1 MCKNDIAFDLS
12 KVAGSTYYARKN
24 GKVVACHIYKLG
36 VRRATIPTDKPHFFF
51 GIVFA
56 DGQTDNFHARV
67 LPALY
72 FTAEDAIND
81 SNCIADLP
89 ICGYHHGLTN
99 HGHNFAKE
107 LLDNGNTAKVGYIW
121 NADEMKAVKI
131 IDMPLYD
138 YVNGKF
144 YASVADFNCN
154 KPLNVYATMEECVRE
169 NSDIEVVEF
178 DTPDTPEEDDDNKPH
193 IVFIAIGGCPL
204 PHPNKE

>member
-24 GKVVACHIYKLG
+24 GKVVACHINKLG
-36 VRRATIPTDKPHFFF
+36 VQRATIPTDKPHFFLS
-51 GIVFA
+51 IVFA

-72 FTAEDAIND
+72 FTAEDAING

-99 HGHNFAKE
+99 HGHHFAKE
-107 LLDNGNTAKVGYIW
+107 LLDNGNTTKVGYIW
-121 NADEMKAVKI
+121 LAKEMKAVKI
-131 IDMPLYD
+131 TDMPLYD

-144 YASVADFNCN
+144 YASPADFNCD
-154 KPLNVYATMEECVRE
+154 KPLNVYRTMEECVRE

-178 DTPDTPEEDDDNKPH
+178 DNPDTTEEEDDNKPH

-204 PHPNKE
+204 PNPDKE